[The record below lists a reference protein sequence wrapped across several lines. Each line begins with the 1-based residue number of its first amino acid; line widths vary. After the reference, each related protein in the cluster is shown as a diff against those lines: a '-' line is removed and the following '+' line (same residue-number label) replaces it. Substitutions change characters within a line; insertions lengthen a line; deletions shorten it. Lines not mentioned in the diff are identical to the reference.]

1 MSGRAAGRSRRSAAA
16 PPTRRRRLTCPTRP
30 APLPRSFTV
39 DPIRRIRQH
48 NGEVAGGAAR
58 TRRCRPWEMVLVVH
72 GFPTQ
77 TAALQFEWA
86 WQHPERSLDVR
97 EAAAALGRKA
107 RYGVHGKV
115 ALLMAILGAE
125 PWRYY
130 PLGVRFLGA
139 ASAALRAGCAEPPAH
154 VAVAAGPLLDMPE
167 CAAAPAPSALAAAA
181 ATTLDADAAVALD
194 ADAAAALLLDP
205 AAEAPPARGGKGSRK
220 ATQCALCAKAA
231 TRTWAPC
238 ACGARCHVECL
249 ARAFLA
255 EGGDP
260 AATLPARGSCPAC
273 GAAATWS
280 EVLLGTQ
287 NVGWRANGGRAAR
300 GAAGAA
306 SAGCSAGGSAPA
318 SRAASE
324 LDEGGPWEGYLSDA
338 SARSP
343 AAAAA
348 AATAP
353 MDSPPTARVARM
365 RLAEGA
371 RGGGGGGGGG
381 DGDVVDLT
389 SPSPPALAARLAARA
404 AGARAAPASHPSP
417 DVVVLSDSE

>member
-1 MSGRAAGRSRRSAAA
+1 MRAAAGRATGRSRRAAHPLPARRPPAAA
-16 PPTRRRRLTCPTRP
+16 AAASP
-30 APLPRSFTV
+30 APPLCRSFTV

-107 RYGVHGKV
+107 RYGVRGKV

-139 ASAALRAGCAEPPAH
+139 AGAALRAGCAEPPAH
-154 VAVAAGPLLDMPE
+154 VGVAAGPLLDMPE
-167 CAAAPAPSALAAAA
+167 CAAAPAPSAL
-181 ATTLDADAAVALD
+181 D
-194 ADAAAALLLDP
+194 ADAAAALLLGP

-220 ATQCALCAKAA
+220 ATHCALCAKAA

-287 NVGWRANGGRAAR
+287 NVGWRANGGLAAR

-306 SAGCSAGGSAPA
+306 SAGGSAGGSARA
-318 SRAASE
+318 SCAASE

-348 AATAP
+348 ATPAP
-353 MDSPPTARVARM
+353 MDSPPTARAARI
-365 RLAEGA
+365 RPAEDA
-371 RGGGGGGGGG
+371 RGDGGGGGG
-381 DGDVVDLT
+381 DDVVDLT

-404 AGARAAPASHPSP
+404 AAARAAPASHFSP
-417 DVVVLSDSE
+417 EVVVLSDSE